1 MDSLFYCMEK
11 RESVSEDDISN
22 LKKIFA
28 NLPEK
33 IRNEDIIIVID
44 KKPYTWNAVFLEV
57 NNSTSLG
64 IRMLKKLKELKI
76 I

>member
-1 MDSLFYCMEK
+1 MGKSEH
-11 RESVSEDDISN
+11 VSDEDVSTF
-22 LKKIFA
+22 KKIFA

-33 IRNEDIIIVID
+33 IRNEDIIFVLD

-57 NNSTSLG
+57 NNSTDLG
-64 IRMLKKLKELKI
+64 TKMLKKLKELKI